1 MKPMLIAAASAAVL
15 ALGACAT
22 ATPYQPL
29 QRGSA
34 ASGGYTEQAL
44 EANRFQVSFS
54 GNSLTDRRTVETYLL
69 FRAAE
74 LTRQQGYD
82 WFAIVDRQTDRNTQ
96 VYADPFFNNWGG
108 YWGPSWRVYGNRFGW
123 SRWGGW
129 GGMGGYGGG
138 WGGGWGPG
146 GGAMSLREVTRFE
159 TNAEIYMGRGPKPDD
174 SKAFEAGAVI
184 QRLGPTI
191 VRPSTT

>member
-1 MKPMLIAAASAAVL
+1 MLIAAAAAAVL

-34 ASGGYTEQAL
+34 TSGGYSEQQL

-54 GNSLTDRRTVETYLL
+54 GNSVTDRRTVETYLL

-96 VYADPFFNNWGG
+96 VYADPYFNTWGG
-108 YWGPSWRVYGNRFGW
+108 YWGPSWRVFGPRYGGW
-123 SRWGGW
+123 SRWGYWGGGGGW
-129 GGMGGYGGG
+129 GPG

-146 GGAMSLREVTRFE
+146 GYSLREVTRFE
-159 TNAEIYMGRGPKPDD
+159 ANAEIFMGRGPKPND
-174 SKAFEAGAVI
+174 SRSFDASDVI

-191 VRPSTT
+191 VRPGAA